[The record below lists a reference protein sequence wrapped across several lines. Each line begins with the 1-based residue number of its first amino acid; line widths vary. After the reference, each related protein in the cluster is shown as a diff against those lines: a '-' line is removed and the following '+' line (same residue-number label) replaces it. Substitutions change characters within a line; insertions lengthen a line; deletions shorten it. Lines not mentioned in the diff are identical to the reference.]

1 VSRDEAVANLTF
13 NRGDEVQTANG
24 LREKLSFVVEG
35 QSSVWKLSGVH
46 PRFGPNWQLL
56 TQGSEE
62 EKQVVVG
69 SVGDV
74 FKIHLSDFEYTFVT
88 IAEGAILKEINY
100 IVFEDFVYS
109 ISRRW
114 YNIVKNTGLFQGNLD
129 ESD

>member
-1 VSRDEAVANLTF
+1 MLNW
-13 NRGDEVQTANG
+13 GDEVEATNG
-24 LREKLSFVVEG
+24 SREKLSFVIDG

-46 PRFGPNWQLL
+46 PRFGPNWQPI
-56 TQGSEE
+56 TQGGEE

-88 IAEGAILKEINY
+88 IAEGAMLKEINH

-109 ISRRW
+109 ILRRW
-114 YNIVKNTGLFQGNLD
+114 YNIVKNTGLFEGNLD
-129 ESD
+129 EGD

>member
-1 VSRDEAVANLTF
+1 MEAAN
-13 NRGDEVQTANG
+13 ES
-24 LREKLSFVVEG
+24 REKLSFVVEG
-35 QSSVWKLSGVH
+35 RSKVWKLSGVH
-46 PRFGPNWQLL
+46 PRFGPNWQPV

-62 EKQVVVG
+62 EKQLVVG

-88 IAEGAILKEINY
+88 IAESAALKEINY

-129 ESD
+129 EGD